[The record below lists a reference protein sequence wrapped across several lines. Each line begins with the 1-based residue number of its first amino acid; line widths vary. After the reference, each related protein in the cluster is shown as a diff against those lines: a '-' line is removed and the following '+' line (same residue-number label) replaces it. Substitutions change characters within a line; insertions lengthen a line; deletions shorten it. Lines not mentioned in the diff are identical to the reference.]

1 MYVDYWD
8 LNRANP
14 KDNFPLPHIDVLMD
28 NTASFALFS
37 FMDGFSGYNQIK
49 MAPEG
54 MEKTI
59 EIDVYVDD
67 MIAKSKTEEEHL
79 ANLQKLF
86 ERLWKY
92 KLRLNPAKCTFEV
105 MSRKL
110 LGFVVS
116 QKGIEVNP
124 EKLTATCKPL
134 FKLLCKDQS
143 VHQNNDC
150 QEAFGRIKQCLMN
163 PPHDDFRKR
172 ERAIYYLSKKFT
184 AYEMNYYLLER
195 TCYALVLLSEFD
207 IVYVSQKAIKGSSL
221 ADYLAQQPLNDYQ
234 PMHPKFPNKD
244 IMALFKENLEDKDK
258 DKWVVWFDGA
268 SNALGH
274 RVGAALVSPENQC
287 IPFTARLGFDC
298 TNNTAEYE
306 ACSLEIQAAIDFNV
320 KSLKLVE
327 FFDDVS
333 FHHAPREENQMTDA
347 LATLA
352 LIFQLALHGD
362 LLCIEFRCHG
372 KSTHCYLIEEEQD
385 GKPWYF
391 DIKRCIE
398 SKEYPPEA
406 SDNDKRMLRRL
417 AAGFFLSGS
426 VLYKRNHE
434 MVLL

>member
-1 MYVDYWD
+1 
-8 LNRANP
+8 
-14 KDNFPLPHIDVLMD
+14 
-28 NTASFALFS
+28 
-37 FMDGFSGYNQIK
+37 
-49 MAPEG
+49 
-54 MEKTI
+54 
-59 EIDVYVDD
+59 
-67 MIAKSKTEEEHL
+67 
-79 ANLQKLF
+79 
-86 ERLWKY
+86 
-92 KLRLNPAKCTFEV
+92 
-105 MSRKL
+105 
-110 LGFVVS
+110 
-116 QKGIEVNP
+116 
-124 EKLTATCKPL
+124 
-134 FKLLCKDQS
+134 
-143 VHQNNDC
+143 
-150 QEAFGRIKQCLMN
+150 MN
-163 PPHDDFRKR
+163 PPVLMPPVAGRPFFLYMIVLDDSMGCMLGQHDDFRKR

-195 TCYALVLLSEFD
+195 TCYALVWASHRLRQYMLSHTTWLVSKMDPVKYIFKKPALTGQIAWWQVLLSEFD

-320 KSLKLVE
+320 KSLKVYGDSTLVIHQLKGEWETRDHKLIPYQSYIKKLVE